1 MINQNFISIY
11 DDILS
16 KEYCDIIINEFES
29 KLDRHRKGTVGNN
42 VVKPKV
48 KKSTDISY
56 RTTNNCDTVS
66 IILNT
71 LELGINEYRNNY
83 PDVDHIG
90 SWTIDPLFN
99 IQKYEPNEAYF
110 GTHCE
115 CASLRS
121 SKRVLAWM
129 FYLNTINDNGGTRFP
144 TYDLTIN
151 ARMGRLVIWPAYWT
165 HQHHGIVSET
175 ETKYIATG
183 WHIFTET

>member
-16 KEYCDIIINEFES
+16 KEHCDIIINEFES
-29 KLDRHRKGTVGNN
+29 KLYRQHKGIVGKGKI
-42 VVKPKV
+42 KPKV

-56 RTTNNCDTVS
+56 NTTEKNDTVS
-66 IILNT
+66 IILST
-71 LELGINEYRNNY
+71 LRVGINEYRNNY
-83 PDVDHIG
+83 PDVDNIG

-99 IQKYEPNEAYF
+99 IQKYKPNEAYF
-110 GTHCE
+110 GSHCE
-115 CASLRS
+115 TASIKS
-121 SKRVLAWM
+121 SKRVLVWM
-129 FYLNTINDNGGTRFP
+129 FYLNTVNDNGGTRFP

-165 HQHHGIVSET
+165 HQHHGIVSDT